1 LLRVFVI
8 SEDVFFEV
16 MSLQLS
22 RDFCK
27 YISQTEIQCL
37 KLRMQDCLVQK
48 VSVELALLAPNG
60 EFNSV
65 AQKDSRNVSR
75 RDWISVAL
83 AEVFFN
89 SRLCFPV
96 AVAVQLDFLLHVF
109 VISEDVFFE
118 VMSLQL
124 SRDFCKYISQTEI
137 QRLKLRMQDCGN

>member
-1 LLRVFVI
+1 MLHVFVI

-75 RDWISVAL
+75 RDWISVAV

-96 AVAVQLDFLLHVF
+96 AVAVQLGHRLGQHA
-109 VISEDVFFE
+109 
-118 VMSLQL
+118 
-124 SRDFCKYISQTEI
+124 
-137 QRLKLRMQDCGN
+137 QRAVHDAAAPVRPPFRQRVAH